1 MLVDAEGA
9 VHTYGPSDVD
19 SGDDWIAVKGC

>member
-1 MLVDAEGA
+1 MLVDADGGI
-9 VHTYGPSDVD
+9 HTYGSSDVD